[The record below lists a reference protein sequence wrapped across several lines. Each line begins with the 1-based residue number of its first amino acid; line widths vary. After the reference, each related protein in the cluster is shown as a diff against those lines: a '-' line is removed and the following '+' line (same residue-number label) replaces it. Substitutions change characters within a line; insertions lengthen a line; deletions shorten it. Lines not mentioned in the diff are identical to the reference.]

1 MTVEEDVH
9 GVEMESDDGSHT
21 DEIKEESVTQK
32 EGCKMEDTREGMM
45 DEGKESLGVEMV
57 QDGCGQTHEGFT
69 IEGVTEE
76 RATDEESQESCLLQL
91 MVKVSVVYIH
101 ISLEQF
107 NGFICKLGRQVYCTD
122 GFLVSSSVCMHCNHM
137 LFLLYAL
144 KSHSLSLC
152 TCTQEICETFEGIL
166 KIISLVKSILT
177 ELHGRSKVLNSGI
190 ISLLSDA
197 EDLGSAIYDS
207 CVKLIRHIVSQAET
221 FFSALSPQHKE
232 KGSKEVCY

>member
-45 DEGKESLGVEMV
+45 VEGKESLGVEMV

-107 NGFICKLGRQVYCTD
+107 NGFICKLGRQVYSTD
-122 GFLVSSSVCMHCNHM
+122 SFLVPLSVCMQVQFYTHIQHM
-137 LFLLYAL
+137 CV
-144 KSHSLSLC
+144 C
-152 TCTQEICETFEGIL
+152 T
-166 KIISLVKSILT
+166 
-177 ELHGRSKVLNSGI
+177 
-190 ISLLSDA
+190 
-197 EDLGSAIYDS
+197 AITCCFYFM
-207 CVKLIRHIVSQAET
+207 H
-221 FFSALSPQHKE
+221 
-232 KGSKEVCY
+232 